1 MPIPHELAL
10 TLAGAVQQYGGDNT
24 IVTDVRGRATTP
36 WAIERAIRA
45 ASVTVDGL
53 PAGFRFH
60 DLRHYFASL
69 LIANGCDVKIV
80 QTRVRHANATTTL
93 NTYGHMFPDND
104 ETTRSAVS
112 SAPCRHLCPSCVPAL
127 SRKVVCAVQS
137 MFSVRCRS
145 TSRVRRA

>member
-45 ASVTVDGL
+45 ARVSVDGL

-112 SAPCRHLCPSCVPAL
+112 SALRAAICVP
-127 SRKVVCAVQS
+127 VVSQP
-137 MFSVRCRS
+137 
-145 TSRVRRA
+145 